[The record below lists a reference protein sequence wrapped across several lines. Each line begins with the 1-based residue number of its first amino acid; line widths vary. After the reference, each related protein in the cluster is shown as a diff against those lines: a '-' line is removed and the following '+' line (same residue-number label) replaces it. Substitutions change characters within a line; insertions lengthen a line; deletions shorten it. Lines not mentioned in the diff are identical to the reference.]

1 MAGIGKYMKG
11 SKFTLKSGNKPAFKM
26 MAGESPI
33 TKSPY
38 NQLKDPEDQ
47 ARLMKSKTAKEAQ
60 KAVDG
65 KKGNGWANAGKIA
78 LSALTGG
85 LDAVYGSG
93 KVISSS
99 SRLKKKPETKK
110 VKGEENVDNVLG
122 MDKSTITE

>member
-38 NQLKDPEDQ
+38 KNEDG
-47 ARLMKSKTAKEAQ
+47 EE
-60 KAVDG
+60 AVDG

-93 KVISSS
+93 KVESSS